1 VALSRPEPGR
11 PPGRRAAVL
20 GLALWAG
27 LAPGCAAWDKAF
39 HRQAAEVPAPA
50 PMVDISDMQAPEAD
64 TPGDVQRALALADA
78 GRPEVALA
86 LLDAAL
92 KAESVP
98 EDEGL
103 YWVAVLRLSPPI
115 SDTEGARHALRD
127 LVQRHPDGAR
137 GRAAATLLSL
147 LDKVETLE
155 ADNASLHK
163 DLKRLLDIDVEA
175 QRKRQEGAAT
185 KTTP

>member
-1 VALSRPEPGR
+1 MGNSRPEPGR
-11 PPGRRAAVL
+11 PLGRCAAGL
-20 GLALWAG
+20 GLALWTG

-50 PMVDISDMQAPEAD
+50 SVVEVPDLEAPEAD

-86 LLDAAL
+86 LLNAAL

-115 SDTEGARHALRD
+115 SDKEGARNTLRE
-127 LVQRHPDGAR
+127 LVKLHPDGAR

-147 LDKVETLE
+147 LDKVEILE

-175 QRKRQEGAAT
+175 QRKRQEGT
-185 KTTP
+185 TTTTTP

>member
-1 VALSRPEPGR
+1 
-11 PPGRRAAVL
+11 
-20 GLALWAG
+20 
-27 LAPGCAAWDKAF
+27 
-39 HRQAAEVPAPA
+39 
-50 PMVDISDMQAPEAD
+50 
-64 TPGDVQRALALADA
+64 VQRALALAAA

-115 SDTEGARHALRD
+115 SDKEGARNTLRE
-127 LVQRHPDGAR
+127 LVKLHPDGAR

-147 LDKVETLE
+147 LDKVEILE

-175 QRKRQEGAAT
+175 QRKRQEGT
-185 KTTP
+185 TTTTTP

>member
-1 VALSRPEPGR
+1 MGNSRPEPGR
-11 PPGRRAAVL
+11 PLGRCAAGL
-20 GLALWAG
+20 GLALWTG

-50 PMVDISDMQAPEAD
+50 SVVEVPDLEAPEAD

-98 EDEGL
+98 EDEG
-103 YWVAVLRLSPPI
+103 SPPI
-115 SDTEGARHALRD
+115 SDKEGARNTLRE
-127 LVQRHPDGAR
+127 LVKLHPDGAR

-147 LDKVETLE
+147 LDKVEILE

-175 QRKRQEGAAT
+175 QRKRQEGT
-185 KTTP
+185 TTTTTP

>member
-1 VALSRPEPGR
+1 MGTRRPGPGPAR
-11 PPGRRAAVL
+11 GRFAAGL

-27 LAPGCAAWDKAF
+27 LAPGCAAWDRLVHPRATP
-39 HRQAAEVPAPA
+39 PAPA
-50 PMVDISDMQAPEAD
+50 AQAAPGEAPAVEAPEPD
-64 TPGDVQRALALADA
+64 GRGDVQRAVALADA

-98 EDEGL
+98 EEEGL
-103 YWVAVLRLSPPI
+103 YWVAVLRLSPPV
-115 SDTEGARHALRD
+115 SDREGARRALTE

-137 GRAAATLLSL
+137 GRAAASL
-147 LDKVETLE
+147 LDLLDEVDRLSTE
-155 ADNASLHK
+155 NASLQK

-175 QRKRQEGAAT
+175 QRKRQGGGGTA
-185 KTTP
+185 P